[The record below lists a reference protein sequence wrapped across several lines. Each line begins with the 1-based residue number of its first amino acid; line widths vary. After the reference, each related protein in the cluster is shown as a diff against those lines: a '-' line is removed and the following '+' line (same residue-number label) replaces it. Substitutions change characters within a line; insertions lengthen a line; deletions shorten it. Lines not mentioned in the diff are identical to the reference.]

1 MDLIPGSVYEFD
13 GDWILITNFELVGA
27 NVTVSSFV
35 PKGSP
40 FDFCWQ
46 IVPDAV
52 IEEDFLPQR
61 FRLVAT
67 GVGSRLCLPGR

>member
-13 GDWILITNFELVGA
+13 GDWILITDFELVGT

-52 IEEDFLPQR
+52 VEEDF
-61 FRLVAT
+61 FRSGPAW
-67 GVGSRLCLPGR
+67 

>member
-1 MDLIPGSVYEFD
+1 MDLIPGSVYEFN
-13 GDWILITNFELVGA
+13 GDRVLITDFELIGA

-46 IVPDAV
+46 VVPNV
-52 IEEDFLPQR
+52 VVEEDF
-61 FRLVAT
+61 FRS
-67 GVGSRLCLPGR
+67 GSAR